1 MLTENTIKQTYTMSK
16 ESYQKMLTEN
26 TSNNTYTMSKES
38 YQKMLTENTIKQHVY
53 DE

>member
-1 MLTENTIKQTYTMSK
+1 MYTMSN

-26 TSNNTYTMSKES
+26 TNNTYTMSKES